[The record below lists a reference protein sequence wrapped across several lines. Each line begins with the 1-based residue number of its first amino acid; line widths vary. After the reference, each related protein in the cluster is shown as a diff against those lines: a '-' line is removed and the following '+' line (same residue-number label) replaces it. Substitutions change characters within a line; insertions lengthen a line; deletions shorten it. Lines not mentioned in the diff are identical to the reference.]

1 MFNLGLVQIRRPQKL
16 FGFAAIASLGLVVVA
31 ARSAVSASALAPVA
45 TDSIADTQAGE
56 TTVSN
61 LFNLIEDAVNTVE
74 QVDQL
79 LEQITQPS
87 SESIEHVEAVDETA
101 DLESI
106 EEASNQAGDEDL
118 YQELAKRSD
127 ETHEEW
133 WDRVEPTILYMPGED
148 YRAWKATLSDEDRE
162 AYDAVTRQRNYERTQ
177 QAEELLPL
185 LIEEALRDDRPARP
199 NSCNYVEDGSAACQQ
214 R

>member
-1 MFNLGLVQIRRPQKL
+1 MFNLGLVQIWRPQKL

-31 ARSAVSASALAPVA
+31 ARSAVSASALTPVA
-45 TDSIADTQAGE
+45 TDSIADTQAEE

-87 SESIEHVEAVDETA
+87 SESIEHVEAADETA
-101 DLESI
+101 DLDLV
-106 EEASNQAGDEDL
+106 EETPNQAGGGDL

-133 WDRVEPTILYMPGED
+133 WDRVEPIILYMPGED

-185 LIEEALRDDRPARP
+185 LI
-199 NSCNYVEDGSAACQQ
+199 
-214 R
+214 

>member
-1 MFNLGLVQIRRPQKL
+1 MFNLGLVRIRRPQNL

-31 ARSAVSASALAPVA
+31 AGSAVSASTSAPLA
-45 TDSIADTQAGE
+45 TDSIANTQAGE

-87 SESIEHVEAVDETA
+87 SESIEHVEAADETA
-101 DLESI
+101 DQDSV
-106 EEASNQAGDEDL
+106 EETPNQAGGEDL

-133 WDRVEPTILYMPGED
+133 WDRVEPIILHMPGED

-177 QAEELLPL
+177 QFEELAPL
-185 LIEEALRDDRPARP
+185 IFEDILQPERPEP
-199 NSCNYVEDGSAACQQ
+199 CNAAHC
-214 R
+214 